1 MKTMTRKLYR
11 KMICAA
17 VILSLLLVPVIPSGS
32 ASLKARTPKLKTK
45 TITVKVGK
53 KKTIAIKNKS
63 AKYKFTFASKNKK
76 IAKVTAKGVVKGIK
90 AGKTTV
96 TVKQTE
102 KNKKKMKSLGKVK
115 VTVKKNDD
123 KITDVKSPSPEP
135 APASPSPVTPS
146 SAPLNPTPVP
156 QLTPCVDIDFKNG
169 DISMFSTEG
178 EGVKIELSSG
188 GYDDDACLKATGR
201 GSRNDWFGCGMA
213 LNLSKYIQPGK
224 LYSIVCYVKCDK
236 DATITLRSRN
246 SGNGGFSFPS
256 QVGNTI
262 DVKAGTWTEYNS
274 VYSSPDIV
282 NKGLMIYWDAS
293 NTADLYIDSLV
304 IKETKGLD
312 STFKDT
318 FSEIFGNIGTCNKY
332 SEMRENKLFT
342 TSLYNSVTME
352 NEMKP
357 QYILGKAN
365 VSYNVPEGYVVP
377 ESYKDSLYLEFNFN
391 ELDNVINT
399 AYEYGLR
406 IRFHVLVWHSQTQSF
421 FFRQGYNEERAYV
434 TSSVMDGRLEYYI
447 TNIMKHIYETEHGK
461 DVVYAWDVVNEY
473 FHNYDKGNKS
483 QWNAVYYPSEKSESD
498 RTKKPVYAKTAFTAA
513 HRVLEEYGLQDKVS
527 LFYNDYNTY
536 EVADDIIEMINYIN
550 EDGKVCDGVGMQSH
564 LDVKYPTPDSI
575 AATIDKFAKE
585 GYEIQITELDVTDYD
600 NSGRQA
606 SYYADLIKML
616 VSKKKAG
623 INITGLTFWGLS
635 DSTSWRWDGKPLLF
649 SALFCPKDAFYK
661 VIEAAQSAWK

>member
-1 MKTMTRKLYR
+1 MRTMARKICKKLL
-11 KMICAA
+11 CAA
-17 VILSLLLVPVIPSGS
+17 IAFSLVTASVIPSGS
-32 ASLKARTPKLKTK
+32 AELKAKTPTLKTK
-45 TITVKVGK
+45 KINVNVGK
-53 KKTIAIKNKS
+53 KKTISIKNKS
-63 AKYKFTFASKNKK
+63 SKYKYSFSSKNKK

-96 TVKQTE
+96 SVKLTE
-102 KNKKKMKSLGKVK
+102 KKTKKMKSLGKVQ
-115 VTVKKNDD
+115 VTVKKNDG
-123 KITDVKSPSPEP
+123 KNITVQSPTP
-135 APASPSPVTPS
+135 APMQAT
-146 SAPLNPTPVP
+146 PTPVP
-156 QLTPCVDIDFKNG
+156 PNPTATPVPTPCVDIDFKNG
-169 DISMFSTEG
+169 DISMFTTEG
-178 EGVKIELSSG
+178 EGVKIELSSD
-188 GYDDDACLKATGR
+188 GYDDNACLKATGR
-201 GSRNDWFGCGMA
+201 GTGNNWFGCGMA
-213 LNLSKYIQPGK
+213 LNLSNYIQPGK
-224 LYSIVCYVKCDK
+224 LYSIICYVKCDK
-236 DATITLRSRN
+236 DATITVRSRN
-246 SGNGGFSFPS
+246 SGNSGFSFPS

-262 DVKAGTWTEYNS
+262 DVKAGTWTEFNS
-274 VYSSPDIV
+274 VYASPDVV
-282 NKGLMIYWDAS
+282 NKGLKIYWDAS
-293 NTADLYIDSLV
+293 DTADLYLDSLV
-304 IKETKGLD
+304 IKETQGID

-318 FSEIFGNIGTCNKY
+318 FSDIFGNVGTCNTY
-332 SEMRENKLFT
+332 TQMRENKQFT

-357 QYILGKAN
+357 QYILNSAK
-365 VSYNVPEGYVVP
+365 VTYDVPDGYIVP
-377 ESYKDSLYLEFNFN
+377 ESYKDKVYLEFNFN
-391 ELDNVINT
+391 DIDNVIKT

-406 IRFHVLVWHSQTQSF
+406 VRFHVLVWHSQTQSF

-483 QWNAVYYPSEKSESD
+483 KWNAVYYPSEKSESD
-498 RTKKPVYAKTAFTAA
+498 RTKKPVYAKTAFTIA
-513 HRVLEEYGLQDKVS
+513 HRMLEQYGLQDSVS

-564 LDVKYPTPDSI
+564 LDVKYPTPDRI
-575 AATIDKFAKE
+575 ASTIDKFTKE

-600 NSGRQA
+600 NSGKQA

-623 INITGLTFWGLS
+623 ADITGITFWGLC
-635 DSTSWRWDGKPLLF
+635 DSNSWRWDGKPLLF

-661 VIEAAQSAWK
+661 VIEAAQSVWK